1 MHFPLIVNLFF
12 FQNEDLTSKK
22 DEKLENKDEA
32 ANLPTEEEEHTVD
45 SGKKTLPKVQQN
57 LTKINVEPEFLE
69 EDIKKVEE
77 LEGKDDSDLEAEAK
91 GSEGEEEK
99 EVEEEKEG
107 QEKIRSRAKKVK
119 KGRGRAKVEESCSDE
134 GTLTTEQEGIESVSE
149 RLRPSEEGAE
159 DVEGRKGRKRKMADV
174 EKTQVARSTSGKF
187 TVVEDSG
194 QQKKKKTG
202 FLICV
207 IKMWLNFFPPNF
219 M

>member
-1 MHFPLIVNLFF
+1 MHFPLIVYLFF

-99 EVEEEKEG
+99 EG

-134 GTLTTEQEGIESVSE
+134 GTLTTGQEGIESVSE

-202 FLICV
+202 FLIYV